1 MAVAKLDGMA
11 TRRLNRARLL
21 RPYWPLLAVA
31 FVAMLV
37 ETGMGLAEP
46 WPLKLIFDHVLGTKP
61 MPAWLAGHLDVSN
74 RLGVLDV
81 AALGVVVIALVGAVA
96 SYFDDYLSTTVA
108 KRVGFDLRHMLYH
121 HVQRLSLS
129 FYDQRQ
135 TGDMIVR
142 LTSDI
147 DAVESF
153 IGSALLGILFDGLTI
168 VGMVIVMFYLDARFA
183 LIGLSVAPFLFAM
196 IYGFTRRIKRASRD
210 VKRKQSELASVA
222 QESISSARVVKAY
235 TGEDFE
241 EQRLDRESQAIVD
254 LSLRVRSLKA
264 RLGPQVDVL
273 VAVGTCIVLWFGVRL
288 VLVNALTAGALLVFV
303 LYLGKM
309 YKPMKDLSKMS
320 DTLSMAAVSFE
331 RVGELL
337 STESEVRE
345 RPDAKRAPRFK
356 GRIEFSHVTFGY
368 GPERLVLED
377 IDLVVEAGQHV
388 ALVGHTGAG
397 KSTLIGLIPRLYD
410 IARGEITIDGQDIRR
425 FTLASLRSQIS
436 FVLQDAL
443 LFRATVA
450 QNIAYGRPGATHRE
464 ILRAA
469 RLANVDEF
477 IRRLPEGYDSVLGER
492 GQTLSTGQRQRIAI
506 ARAII
511 RDAPILLLDEPSAAL
526 DAESEAAV
534 FDGLS
539 RLMTGRTSITIAHSR
554 ATVERA
560 DLIFVL
566 EGGVIA
572 ERGTHQQLLARHGV
586 YASLFDTQ
594 LRV

>member
-1 MAVAKLDGMA
+1 MA

-37 ETGMGLAEP
+37 EAGMGLAEP
-46 WPLKLIFDHVLGTKP
+46 WPLKVIFDYVLGTKR
-61 MPAWLAGHLDVSN
+61 MPDWLAVHVGEAN
-74 RLGVLDV
+74 KLGALDV
-81 AALGVVVIALVGAVA
+81 AALAVVVIALIGAVA
-96 SYFDDYLSTTVA
+96 SYFDDFLATTVA
-108 KRVGFDLRHMLYH
+108 KRVGFDLRHLLYH

-129 FYDQRQ
+129 FYDKRQ

-147 DAVESF
+147 DSVESF
-153 IGSALLGILFDGLTI
+153 VASAMLGILFDALTI
-168 VGMVIVMFYLDARFA
+168 VGMIVVMFYLNARFA

-210 VKRKQSELASVA
+210 VKKKQSELASVA
-222 QESISSARVVKAY
+222 QESISSARIVKAFA
-235 TGEDFE
+235 GEKIE
-241 EQRLDRESQAIVD
+241 EKRLDKESQAIVD
-254 LSLRVRSLKA
+254 LSLRARSLKA

-273 VAVGTCIVLWFGVRL
+273 VAIGTCVVLWFGVRL
-288 VLVNALTAGALLVFV
+288 VLDNRLTTGALLVFV
-303 LYLGKM
+303 LYLDKM

-337 STESEVRE
+337 SIDSEVRE

-356 GRIEFSHVTFGY
+356 GRIEFSHVAFGY
-368 GPERLVLED
+368 RPDGLVLED
-377 IDLVVEAGQHV
+377 IDFVVEAGQRV

-410 IARGEITIDGQDIRR
+410 ALRGEITIDRRDIRL
-425 FTLASLRSQIS
+425 FTLESLRIQIS

-443 LFRATVA
+443 LFHASVA
-450 QNIAYGRPGATHRE
+450 QNIAYGKPGATQGE
-464 ILRAA
+464 IIRAA
-469 RLANVDEF
+469 TMANADEF
-477 IRRLPEGYDSVLGER
+477 IRRMPEGYDSVLGER
-492 GQTLSTGQRQRIAI
+492 GQTLSTGQRQRVAI

-534 FDGLS
+534 FDGMS
-539 RLMTGRTSITIAHSR
+539 RLMKGRTSITIAHSR

-560 DLIFVL
+560 DMIFVL
-566 EGGVIA
+566 DGGVIA
-572 ERGTHQQLLARHGV
+572 EQGTHEELIAERGV
-586 YASLFDTQ
+586 YARLFDTR

>member
-1 MAVAKLDGMA
+1 MA

-37 ETGMGLAEP
+37 EAGMGLAEP
-46 WPLKLIFDHVLGTKP
+46 WPLKVIFDYVLGTKR
-61 MPAWLAGHLDVSN
+61 MPDWLAVHVGEAN
-74 RLGVLDV
+74 KLGALDV
-81 AALGVVVIALVGAVA
+81 AALAVVVIALIGAVA
-96 SYFDDYLSTTVA
+96 SYFDDFLATTVA
-108 KRVGFDLRHMLYH
+108 KRVGFDLRHLLYH

-129 FYDQRQ
+129 FYDKRQ

-147 DAVESF
+147 DSVESF
-153 IGSALLGILFDGLTI
+153 VASAMLGILFDALTI
-168 VGMVIVMFYLDARFA
+168 VGMIVVMFYLNARFA

-196 IYGFTRRIKRASRD
+196 IYGVTRRIKRASRD
-210 VKRKQSELASVA
+210 VKKKQSELASVA
-222 QESISSARVVKAY
+222 QESISSARIVKAFA
-235 TGEDFE
+235 GEKIE
-241 EQRLDRESQAIVD
+241 EKRLDKESQAIVD
-254 LSLRVRSLKA
+254 LSLRARSLKA

-273 VAVGTCIVLWFGVRL
+273 VAIGTCVVLWFGVRL
-288 VLVNALTAGALLVFV
+288 VLDNRLTTGALLVFV
-303 LYLGKM
+303 LYLDKM

-337 STESEVRE
+337 SIDSEVRE

-356 GRIEFSHVTFGY
+356 GRIEFSHVAFGY
-368 GPERLVLED
+368 QPDGLVLED
-377 IDLVVEAGQHV
+377 IDFVVEAGQRV

-410 IARGEITIDGQDIRR
+410 ALRGEITIDRRDIRL
-425 FTLASLRSQIS
+425 FTLESLRIQIS

-443 LFRATVA
+443 LFHASVA
-450 QNIAYGRPGATHRE
+450 QNIAYGKPGATQGE
-464 ILRAA
+464 IIRAA
-469 RLANVDEF
+469 TMANADEF
-477 IRRLPEGYDSVLGER
+477 IRRMPEGYDSVLGER
-492 GQTLSTGQRQRIAI
+492 GQTLSTGQRQRVAI

-534 FDGLS
+534 FDGMS
-539 RLMTGRTSITIAHSR
+539 RLMKGRTSITIAHSR

-560 DLIFVL
+560 DMIFVL
-566 EGGVIA
+566 DGGVIA
-572 ERGTHQQLLARHGV
+572 EQGTHEELIAERGV
-586 YASLFDTQ
+586 YARLFDTR

>member
-1 MAVAKLDGMA
+1 MA

-37 ETGMGLAEP
+37 EAGMGLAEP
-46 WPLKLIFDHVLGTKP
+46 WPLKVIFDYVLGTKR
-61 MPAWLAGHLDVSN
+61 MPDWLAVHVGEAN
-74 RLGVLDV
+74 KLGALDV
-81 AALGVVVIALVGAVA
+81 AALAVVVIALIGAFA
-96 SYFDDYLSTTVA
+96 SYFDDFLATTVA
-108 KRVGFDLRHMLYH
+108 KRVGFDLRHLLYH

-129 FYDQRQ
+129 FYDKRQ

-147 DAVESF
+147 DSVESF
-153 IGSALLGILFDGLTI
+153 VASAMLGILFDALTI
-168 VGMVIVMFYLDARFA
+168 VGMIGVMFYLNARFA

-210 VKRKQSELASVA
+210 VKKKQSELASVA
-222 QESISSARVVKAY
+222 QESISSARIVKAFA
-235 TGEDFE
+235 GEKIE
-241 EQRLDRESQAIVD
+241 EKRLDTESQAIVD
-254 LSLRVRSLKA
+254 LSLRARSLKA

-273 VAVGTCIVLWFGVRL
+273 VAIGTCVVLWFGVRL
-288 VLVNALTAGALLVFV
+288 VLDNRLTTGALLVFV
-303 LYLGKM
+303 LYLDKM

-337 STESEVRE
+337 SIDSEVRE

-356 GRIEFSHVTFGY
+356 GRIEFSHVAFGY
-368 GPERLVLED
+368 RPDGLVLED
-377 IDLVVEAGQHV
+377 IDFVVEAGQRV

-410 IARGEITIDGQDIRR
+410 ALRGEITIDGRDIRL
-425 FTLASLRSQIS
+425 FTLESLRNQIS

-443 LFRATVA
+443 LFHASVA
-450 QNIAYGRPGATHRE
+450 QNIAYGKPGATQGE
-464 ILRAA
+464 IIRAA
-469 RLANVDEF
+469 TMANADEF
-477 IRRLPEGYDSVLGER
+477 IRRMPEGYDSVLGER
-492 GQTLSTGQRQRIAI
+492 GQTLSTGQRQRVAI

-534 FDGLS
+534 FDGMS
-539 RLMTGRTSITIAHSR
+539 RLMKGRTSITIAHSR

-560 DLIFVL
+560 DMIFVL
-566 EGGVIA
+566 DGGVIA
-572 ERGTHQQLLARHGV
+572 ERGTHEELIAERGV
-586 YASLFDTQ
+586 YARLSDTQ